1 MALACVRQ
9 RRGPSRS
16 DCGFCLI
23 FKGFS
28 LDYRRDPNKYH
39 GRGTATRSG
48 KNYRGRGVV
57 VHGPRLPDLGKN
69 YRGRVKNYHGS
80 RLSDREKRITCHGSR
95 FVWYDLK
102 PVGGAMLTVINLPS
116 GHKKTRR
123 GGLIFDAIGA
133 GYFLGQ

>member
-16 DCGFCLI
+16 ERGFCLI

-48 KNYRGRGVV
+48 KKLPRTGSRGPWSTVTRSGKKLPRTGEKLPRFAIDKSGKTNHGPRFAVRLIRFKARGRGNAN
-57 VHGPRLPDLGKN
+57 RD
-69 YRGRVKNYHGS
+69 
-80 RLSDREKRITCHGSR
+80 
-95 FVWYDLK
+95 
-102 PVGGAMLTVINLPS
+102 
-116 GHKKTRR
+116 
-123 GGLIFDAIGA
+123 
-133 GYFLGQ
+133 